1 MGEIHVFESLH
12 AFYMAAGVFFTAA
25 VRLLMQK
32 VMSYCNY
39 SDE

>member
-12 AFYMAAGVFFTAA
+12 AFYTAAGDFFTAA
-25 VRLLMQK
+25 VPLLMQK